1 MRPED
6 FYFLDERLSR
16 GQKLRLFAR
25 RCAHYGGAT
34 LLGMVGVIAIIT
46 VIGGIYLGLPVIA
59 MRTLGYVPGGG
70 LSIGSGPISSGGVK
84 PSTMP

>member
-1 MRPED
+1 MKPED

-25 RCAHYGGAT
+25 RGARYGGAT
-34 LLGMVGVIAIIT
+34 LLGMVGVAAIVT
-46 VIGGIYLGLPVIA
+46 VVGGLYLGMPVIA
-59 MRTLGYVPGGG
+59 MRTLGYVPGDG
-70 LSIGSGPISSGGVK
+70 LTTGSGPISSGGVK